1 MEIVLL
7 LLLFFLVENYF
18 LSNKEGFV
26 EVKKEFIRKTGPDIF
41 DNFYVSVYDDLV
53 YSSNKNN
60 YEVKR
65 ILGNTKNAK
74 ILDIG
79 CGTGHHV
86 NLFDKYDNDVVG
98 IDISPEMIKQAQKN
112 YPKLDFKLAD
122 ALNSMEFLPDTFT
135 HISCLYFTIY
145 YIKNKKLFFENCF
158 KWLKPHGILVL
169 HLVNMNKFDPVIP
182 VASPFVGVSPQDYA
196 PKRITKSSVK
206 FDILDYKS
214 DFQLND
220 NTNTDTTLSKPN
232 AIFKEVFKF
241 KNSKKAR
248 VNEHNFYMA
257 SQKSILALARDTG
270 FILKSQ
276 EEMIPVQYKHNYLY
290 FLQKPL

>member
-1 MEIVLL
+1 MT
-7 LLLFFLVENYF
+7 
-18 LSNKEGFV
+18 SNKEGFV

-53 YSSNKNN
+53 YSPNKNN

-79 CGTGHHV
+79 SGTGHHV
-86 NLFDKYDNDVVG
+86 NLFDKYGNDVVG
-98 IDISPEMIKQAQKN
+98 IDISPAMIKESRKN
-112 YPKLDFKLAD
+112 FPKLDFKLAD
-122 ALNSMEFLPDTFT
+122 ALNSMEFYPSTFT

-158 KWLKPHGILVL
+158 KWLKPHGILAL

-182 VASPFVGVSPQDYA
+182 IASPFVGVSPQDYV
-196 PKRITKSSVK
+196 PKRITQSSVK

-214 DFQLND
+214 DFQLNKNND
-220 NTNTDTTLSKPN
+220 NNGSLSKPN
-232 AIFKEVFKF
+232 ATFKEIFKF
-241 KNSKKAR
+241 KDSKKVR
-248 VNEHNFYMA
+248 VNEHNFYMQ
-257 SQKSILALARDTG
+257 SQKSILALARDAG

-276 EEMIPVQYKHNYLY
+276 EEMIPVQYKYNYLY
-290 FLQKPL
+290 LLQKPL